1 MQESWRQVLPISDR
15 AAELF
20 YEKLFEM
27 NPSAQALFEIDAEEQ
42 GSKLMNM
49 INLAVHGLTK
59 LDVLVLVLKELGLRH
74 HSYGVQ
80 EKRCPGPLRQ
90 ACEKPSPVK

>member
-1 MQESWRQVLPISDR
+1 MQENWRKVLPISDR
-15 AAELF
+15 AAGLF
-20 YEKLFEM
+20 YEKLYEM
-27 NPSAQALFEIDAEEQ
+27 DPSAQVLFEIDAEEQ

-49 INLAVHGLTK
+49 INLAVHGLTR
-59 LDVLVLVLKELGLRH
+59 LDVLVPVLKELGLRH